1 MTLVIC
7 VIIIALVFEYIN
19 GFHDTANAV
28 ATSVATRVMTP
39 AQAITLAAV
48 MNLVGAMAGVAVAKT
63 IGQGL
68 VETQYINSVT
78 MICALLGAIFWNLL
92 TWWLGLPSSSSHALI
107 GGLCG
112 ATLGAAHNSLS
123 AIKWAGTKVVTKMVA
138 VPAPKEILD
147 SINTTVLTPGTNV
160 VSAGTNSISLIVPE
174 SAAGKIMMLA
184 PHTTVEHTGL
194 LYKVI
199 LPMFI
204 APTMGIFIGFIIM
217 GLLLVIFRNATPH
230 FLNKTFGK
238 VQWLSA
244 AWMSFEHGHN
254 DAQKTMGIITLTLFA
269 ATQQKIFDDIPAAL
283 SFLKTP
289 TFEIAFW
296 VKVICA
302 LAIAA
307 GTAAGGWRIIKT
319 MGKNVFKMMPIHG
332 FAAQTTAATVIGIA
346 SVSGIPLSTTHVI
359 AGSIMGVGATKR
371 LSAVKW
377 TVAEQMIWAWIL
389 TLPASG
395 LVAWL
400 CVTIAHALKFI

>member
-1 MTLVIC
+1 MTLVLT
-7 VIIIALVFEYIN
+7 VIVIALIFEYIN

-39 AQAITLAAV
+39 AQAITLSAV

-78 MICALLGAIFWNLL
+78 MICALVGAIFWNLL

-112 ATLGAAHNSLS
+112 AAIGSAHSSLS
-123 AIKWAGTKVVTKMVA
+123 AVKWVGTKITTTFIT
-138 VPAPKEILD
+138 VPPPKEILD
-147 SINTTVLTPGTNV
+147 SIANMTLQPGTNTV
-160 VSAGTNSISLIVPE
+160 TFGTNTVSLIVPA
-174 SAAGKIMMLA
+174 SGAGKVMMLS
-184 PHTTVEHTGL
+184 PHTVVEHTGL

-199 LPMFI
+199 IPMFV
-204 APTMGIFIGFIIM
+204 APTAGILIGFIIM
-217 GLLLVIFRNATPH
+217 GLLLGIFRNSSPQ

-238 VQWLSA
+238 FQWLSA

-254 DAQKTMGIITLTLFA
+254 DAQKTMGIITLTLYT
-269 ATQQKIFDDIPAAL
+269 ATQSGVFNNIPAYFE
-283 SFLKTP
+283 FLKTP

-296 VKVICA
+296 VKLICA
-302 LAIAA
+302 IAIAA
-307 GTAAGGWRIIKT
+307 GTAGGGWRIIKT
-319 MGKNVFKMMPIHG
+319 MGKHVFKMMPIHG

-377 TVAEQMIWAWIL
+377 TVAEQMLWAWIF

-395 LVAWL
+395 IVAYL
-400 CVTIAHALKFI
+400 CVYVARSLNLL

>member
-1 MTLVIC
+1 MTLVLT
-7 VIIIALVFEYIN
+7 VIVIALVFEYIN

-39 AQAITLAAV
+39 AQAIALSAV

-68 VETQYINSVT
+68 VETQYINSMV

-112 ATLGAAHNSLS
+112 AALGAAHGSLS
-123 AIKWAGTKVVTKMVA
+123 AIKWAGTKVSTHLVL
-138 VPAPKEILD
+138 VPAPKEVLD
-147 SINTTVLTPGTNV
+147 SISNVALQPGTNTVTLGTNV
-160 VSAGTNSISLIVPE
+160 VNLVLPASS
-174 SAAGKIMMLA
+174 AGKIMMLA

-194 LYKVI
+194 LYKVV

-204 APTMGIFIGFIIM
+204 APTMGIVIGFVIM
-217 GLLLVIFRNATPH
+217 GLLLVIFRNSPPY
-230 FLNKTFGK
+230 FVNRTFGK
-238 VQWLSA
+238 FQWLSA

-254 DAQKTMGIITLTLFA
+254 DAQKTMGIITLTLFT
-269 ATQQKIFDDIPAAL
+269 ATQSGVFKDIPSAFE
-283 SFLKTP
+283 FLKTP

-296 VKVICA
+296 VKLICA
-302 LAIAA
+302 IAIAA
-307 GTAAGGWRIIKT
+307 GTAGGGWRIIKT
-319 MGKNVFKMMPIHG
+319 MGKHVFKMMPIHG

-346 SVSGIPLSTTHVI
+346 SASGIPLSTTHVI

-371 LSAVKW
+371 LNAVKW
-377 TVAEQMIWAWIL
+377 TVAEQMVWAWVL

-395 LVAWL
+395 GVAYL
-400 CVTIAHALKFI
+400 CTLIARALNFM

>member
-1 MTLVIC
+1 MALVLS
-7 VIIIALVFEYIN
+7 VIVIALVFEYIN

-39 AQAITLAAV
+39 AQAITLSAV

-68 VETQYINSVT
+68 VETQYINSVA
-78 MICALLGAIFWNLL
+78 MICALTGAITWNLI
-92 TWWLGLPSSSSHALI
+92 TWYVGLPSSSSHALI

-112 ATLGAAHNSLS
+112 AALGAAQGSFS
-123 AIKWAGTKVVTKMVA
+123 AIKWAATKVTTKLVL

-147 SINTTVLTPGTNV
+147 SISNFALQPGTNTVTVGANSMSLV
-160 VSAGTNSISLIVPE
+160 VPATG
-174 SAAGKIMMLA
+174 AGKIMMLA
-184 PHTTVEHTGL
+184 PHTVVEHTGL

-199 LPMFI
+199 IPMFV
-204 APTMGIFIGFIIM
+204 APTMGIVIGFLIM
-217 GLLLVIFRNATPH
+217 GLLLGIFRNSSPH

-238 VQWLSA
+238 IQWLSA

-254 DAQKTMGIITLTLFA
+254 DAQKTMGLITLTLYT
-269 ATQQKIFDDIPAAL
+269 ATQSGVFKDIP
-283 SFLKTP
+283 STFEFLKTP

-296 VKVICA
+296 VKLICA
-302 LAIAA
+302 IAIAA
-307 GTAAGGWRIIKT
+307 GTAGGGWRIIKT
-319 MGKNVFKMMPIHG
+319 MGKHVFKMMPIHG

-371 LSAVKW
+371 LNAVKW
-377 TVAEQMIWAWIL
+377 TVAEQMLWAWVF

-395 LVAWL
+395 GVAYL
-400 CVTIAHALKFI
+400 CVYIARAFNFM

>member
-39 AQAITLAAV
+39 AQAIAMSAI
-48 MNLVGAMAGVAVAKT
+48 MNLVGALAGVAVAKT

-78 MICALLGAIFWNLL
+78 MICALLGAIFWNLF
-92 TWWLGLPSSSSHALI
+92 TWWFGLPSSSSHALI

-112 ATLGAAHNSLS
+112 ATLGAAQNNLH
-123 AIKWAGTKVVTKMVA
+123 AIKWAETKVVTKMMA
-138 VPAPKEILD
+138 IPAPKEILD
-147 SINTTVLTPGTNV
+147 SINTSILAPGTNAV
-160 VSAGTNSISLIVPE
+160 TVGTNTINLVVPDG
-174 SAAGKIMMLA
+174 AAGKIMMLA
-184 PHTTVEHTGL
+184 PHTSVEHTGL
-194 LYKVI
+194 IYKVV

-204 APTMGIFIGFIIM
+204 APTMGIVIGFIIM
-217 GLLLVIFRNATPH
+217 AILLVIFRNTTPN
-230 FLNKTFGK
+230 FVNKTFGK
-238 VQWLSA
+238 MQWLSA

-269 ATQQKIFDDIPAAL
+269 ATQQKIFENVPASL

-289 TFEIAFW
+289 TFEIALW
-296 VKVICA
+296 IKVICA
-302 LAIAA
+302 TAIAA
-307 GTAAGGWRIIKT
+307 GTAGGGWRIIKT
-319 MGKNVFKMMPIHG
+319 MGKHVFKMMPIHG

-346 SVSGIPLSTTHVI
+346 SASGIPLSTTHVI

-371 LSAVKW
+371 LNAVKW
-377 TVAEQMIWAWIL
+377 TVAEQMLWAWIL

-395 LVAWL
+395 GVAWL
-400 CVTIAHALKFI
+400 CITVARMLNLS